1 MEQFPSTVDPAIF
14 LLARL
19 SHQRVKDN
27 GGRPIP
33 IPRGELRNE
42 KLELLTPGPLYFVS
56 PLIPPSDRSMGRRDR
71 RHLIENNKFQQLVV
85 GK

>member
-56 PLIPPSDRSMGRRDR
+56 PLY
-71 RHLIENNKFQQLVV
+71 RHLIEVWVGVTDAICLKNNKFQQLVV